1 MPFLVEFAISSPVR
15 SLSLPR
21 IKICGITDIP
31 AALVASEA
39 GADALG
45 LNFYPPSPRYL
56 EIEQAAAIN
65 RALPPF
71 VTSVAVLVNPS
82 ADYVRE
88 IINCI
93 RVDILQFHGEEEDE
107 FCSSFGRPY
116 IKTIRVTE
124 NTDLPNE
131 ERRFPKSSGVLLD
144 THIDNLYGGSGKSFD
159 WKRVQYNGQKPVVL
173 AGGLNPENVKE
184 ALSVAR
190 PFAVDVCSG
199 VESNGEK
206 DPDKIAAF
214 CDAVR
219 DYHKKA

>member
-1 MPFLVEFAISSPVR
+1 MPFLVEFAISSPIR
-15 SLSLPR
+15 SLSFPR
-21 IKICGITDIP
+21 IKICGITDIS

-45 LNFYPPSPRYL
+45 LNFYSPSPRYL

-88 IINCI
+88 IINI
-93 RVDILQFHGEEEDE
+93 IQVDLLQFHGEEEDD

-124 NTDLPNE
+124 STDLLNE
-131 ERRFPKSSGVLLD
+131 EKRFPQSSGVLLD
-144 THIDNLYGGSGKSFD
+144 THIDNVYGGSGKSFD
-159 WKRVQYNGQKPVVL
+159 WTRVQYDGQKPVVL
-173 AGGLNPENVKE
+173 AGGLTSENVKE

-206 DPDKIAAF
+206 DPEKIAAF
-214 CDAVR
+214 CNAVH
-219 DYHKKA
+219 DYH